1 MNGWQDIP
9 RKAIIVALRMYKRFL
24 SPLIPPACRFYP
36 TCSEYAMDAFR
47 LHGLGRAAWLSAKR
61 LIRCGPWS
69 AGGFDPV
76 PEAPTLEDPPD
87 GAIFPASDTED
98 SERQRPDS

>member
-9 RKAIIVALRMYKRFL
+9 RGTVIGALWAYKRFL

-36 TCSEYAMDAFR
+36 TCSEYAMEAFR
-47 LHGLGRAAWLSAKR
+47 THKLGRAAWLSARR
-61 LIRCGPWS
+61 LVRCGPWS

-76 PEAPTLEDPPD
+76 PDPPT
-87 GAIFPASDTED
+87 GRRPDTERNNGNHD
-98 SERQRPDS
+98 DPERLRPDS